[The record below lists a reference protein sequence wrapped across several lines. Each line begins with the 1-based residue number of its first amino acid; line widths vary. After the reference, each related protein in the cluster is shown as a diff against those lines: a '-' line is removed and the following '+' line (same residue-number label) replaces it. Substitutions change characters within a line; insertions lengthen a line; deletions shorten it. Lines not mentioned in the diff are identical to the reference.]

1 MSNITPSLA
10 NSSIP
15 GSPSKKKKPMARP
28 PARGVVLGPMT
39 MQESVD
45 SISTVSTGSS
55 SSSHFSHE
63 KRTSTSHNRPP
74 LRTTAVSSSTSAG
87 SSSSSTGSSSLSTS
101 SSAVLHLSKQGS
113 TSGQGLNTGGGPSV
127 RQSTTGSNHSSYH
140 AGLVDERGYSED
152 DSDMDEATDRF
163 IGHHPQRHSGDTT
176 TYSKK
181 KSRRHRRRRR
191 GDRHSSD
198 SNSSDSGRQPGLYGK
213 AHIKGRYK
221 IVRMILLTTSLMGLQ
236 FTWAVEMAYGTP
248 FLLQLGLSKSLMSL
262 VWLAGPLSGL
272 VMQPIVGVL
281 SDRCTSRFGR
291 RRPFLAVG
299 VAAVVCS
306 FLCLGWCREIM
317 AFVFGQDYAGLDVVT
332 ILMAVVSIYILDF
345 AINCVQASCRTLIVD
360 SLPSSQQEEAAAWAS
375 RLMGLGG
382 IFGYFMGNV
391 NLPEVLPAFGNTQI
405 KGLCIVACLFL
416 VFNVGLTCWA
426 VTERVMVRATSSSS
440 STLSEFLGGF
450 RTIFQSIRHLPLQIQ
465 PIPSHQH
472 NTAPSPTLSSSGWWR
487 QHKPR
492 WLKLPIPWLTL
503 PRMYTLSLAL
513 VSLSLLSTWI
523 IQDIRGSTIL
533 FSLCGISWAVS
544 MWAPFSILGEVISQQ
559 LQEQQHQERMRGSGG
574 GGVETMFDADAHFD
588 ANQYTMQ
595 GVVVEDEEGQEEIRM
610 VENKRYRPVEVHVDT
625 SYHPTSSTV
634 ANTTQVRSR
643 NSTPLT
649 TPVLNVGEGD
659 PWSHHPRSS
668 NENHTVRGGH
678 VHGSSSL
685 ASIDTVV
692 SNTFK
697 EDHAYHHRS
706 EGIRSDEVGR
716 DSMEEETLEG
726 GDEDEEAQKLV
737 QSQSSES
744 SLPSHR
750 RRDVDV
756 EAQRGQNCDGSSI
769 PSVGTSAG
777 ALLGIHNIYIVL
789 PQFLVS
795 FLSSLVFAAID
806 KGTDANKDSTGGATA
821 EGVEGDQPA
830 DPNTIGVMLR
840 FGGLMAGIAALL
852 SLRLWRSPAL
862 GGRW

>member
-1 MSNITPSLA
+1 
-10 NSSIP
+10 
-15 GSPSKKKKPMARP
+15 
-28 PARGVVLGPMT
+28 
-39 MQESVD
+39 
-45 SISTVSTGSS
+45 
-55 SSSHFSHE
+55 
-63 KRTSTSHNRPP
+63 
-74 LRTTAVSSSTSAG
+74 
-87 SSSSSTGSSSLSTS
+87 
-101 SSAVLHLSKQGS
+101 
-113 TSGQGLNTGGGPSV
+113 
-127 RQSTTGSNHSSYH
+127 
-140 AGLVDERGYSED
+140 
-152 DSDMDEATDRF
+152 
-163 IGHHPQRHSGDTT
+163 
-176 TYSKK
+176 
-181 KSRRHRRRRR
+181 
-191 GDRHSSD
+191 
-198 SNSSDSGRQPGLYGK
+198 
-213 AHIKGRYK
+213 
-221 IVRMILLTTSLMGLQ
+221 MGLQ

-299 VAAVVCS
+299 VAAV
-306 FLCLGWCREIM
+306 
-317 AFVFGQDYAGLDVVT
+317 LDVVT

-465 PIPSHQH
+465 RLCNVQFFAWMGWFPFLFYSSTYVAEIYTREKQGDQGSDGNTESPSAELNDAAVRAGSYSLLVYSIVSLAASILLPVFVSPAIPLHQH
-472 NTAPSPTLSSSGWWR
+472 NTAPSPTLSSSNWWR

-574 GGVETMFDADAHFD
+574 GVETMFDADSHFD
-588 ANQYTMQ
+588 TNQYTMQ

-649 TPVLNVGEGD
+649 TPVLNVSEAD

-692 SNTFK
+692 SNTSK
-697 EDHAYHHRS
+697 EDHVYHHHS
-706 EGIRSDEVGR
+706 EGIRSDEDGR

-737 QSQSSES
+737 QCQSSES

-756 EAQRGQNCDGSSI
+756 EAQRGQNGDGSSI

-806 KGTDANKDSTGGATA
+806 KGTDANKDSTGGATTG
-821 EGVEGDQPA
+821 GVEGDQPA